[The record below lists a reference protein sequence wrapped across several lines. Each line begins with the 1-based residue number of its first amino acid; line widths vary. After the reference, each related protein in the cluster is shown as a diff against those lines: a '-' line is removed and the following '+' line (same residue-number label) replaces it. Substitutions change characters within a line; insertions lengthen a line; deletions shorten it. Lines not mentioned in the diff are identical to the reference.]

1 MLMTKSTNLS
11 PLCQK
16 KRNRSTLYSFDR
28 PFQLIHSDVGN
39 LEFLGKNATVPKY
52 VLLLVDLF
60 SSEVYVY
67 PMRSRKL
74 INQKVNLLYNE

>member
-28 PFQLIHSDVGN
+28 PFQLIHGDVGN
-39 LEFLGKNATVPKY
+39 LEFLGKNAIVPKY
-52 VLLLVDLF
+52 VLLLVDF
-60 SSEVYVY
+60 FPRRFMFTPCVAE
-67 PMRSRKL
+67 
-74 INQKVNLLYNE
+74 N